1 MIVRIE
7 IDDHEAGTYEYR
19 VTDHGEALFG
29 DAGLSSLEESIA
41 SAVEGLAPSVV
52 GVEIWYRGVVSG
64 TYPLAVL
71 AMNID
76 QVAEHAVNT
85 TAAIEE
91 VM

>member
-7 IDDHEAGTYEYR
+7 IDRYEADTFEYQ
-19 VTDHGEALFG
+19 VTDHGETLFG
-29 DAGLSSLEESIA
+29 DAGLSSVVESIA

-52 GVEIWYRGVVSG
+52 GVEIWFRGIVSG
-64 TYPLAVL
+64 TYPLAVV
-71 AMNID
+71 AMSSD
-76 QVAEHAVNT
+76 QIAEHAVNT

>member
-7 IDDHEAGTYEYR
+7 IDQYEGGTFEYR

-29 DAGLSSLEESIA
+29 DAGLSSVTESIA

-52 GVEIWYRGVVSG
+52 GAEIWYRGIVSG
-64 TYPLAVL
+64 TYPLTVI
-71 AMNID
+71 AMSVD
-76 QVAEHAVNT
+76 QIAEHAVNT

>member
-7 IDDHEAGTYEYR
+7 IDQYEPGTYEYR

-29 DAGLSSLEESIA
+29 DAGLSSVVEAIV

-52 GVEIWYRGVVSG
+52 GVEIWYRGIVSG
-64 TYPLAVL
+64 TYPLTVV
-71 AMNID
+71 AMSSD
-76 QVAEHAVNT
+76 QIAEHAVNT